1 VKRAAV
7 CSNRLGA
14 MQAALEKRSDRSR
27 KPLWKWILRL
37 GTILITATWCHNA
50 FAAAGDL
57 YVSEIDTGSVL
68 KIDAAGNRTTFASG
82 LSGPFGLAFDRDG
95 NLFVADKDTNLVLK
109 YTPNGAKSIF
119 ASNLH
124 LPTSLAFDATGNLFV
139 ADFLANAILKIT
151 PEGTKTTFATGLH
164 NPSGLAFD
172 RSGNLYESEYA
183 AGTLLK
189 FAPDGSRSLFA
200 SGFVR
205 PEEIVFDV
213 AGNLFVTDYD
223 TGTITKFT
231 PGGTRTTFASD
242 LSGAWG
248 LALDPAGNLLEV
260 DNVSGNIFAFAPDGT
275 KTPRVSGLGTPTFI
289 ALERPTAVP
298 QNISTRMDVLT
309 GEQVMIAGFIIVGSA
324 PKRVMVRG
332 IGPSLSN
339 FGITGVLSDPTLQ
352 LQNQGGATVAS
363 NDDWKESQESEIAN
377 TGIPPTN
384 DVESAMVVTLAPGAY
399 TVIEQGKANGTG
411 VGLVEVYDLDPAANS
426 SLGNISTRGFVKT
439 GSQVMIGGFIVGGG
453 NNTAKV
459 LVRGIGPSLAA
470 FGISNPLS
478 DPTIELHNASGAL
491 VSSNNDWK
499 DSDADAIQATGIP
512 PSNDLESAVV
522 AVLPGGNYTAVVSG
536 KNGGV
541 GVGLVEVYNL
551 R

>member
-1 VKRAAV
+1 
-7 CSNRLGA
+7 
-14 MQAALEKRSDRSR
+14 
-27 KPLWKWILRL
+27 
-37 GTILITATWCHNA
+37 
-50 FAAAGDL
+50 
-57 YVSEIDTGSVL
+57 VSEVNTGSVL
-68 KIDAAGNRTTFASG
+68 RFDAAGNRNTFASG
-82 LSGPFGLAFDRDG
+82 LSSPFGLVFDRNG
-95 NLFVADKDTNLVLK
+95 NLFVAEKDTNLILK
-109 YTPNGAKSIF
+109 YTPTGAKSIF
-119 ASNLH
+119 ASDLH

-139 ADFLANAILKIT
+139 ADFLGNAILKIT
-151 PEGTKTTFATGLH
+151 PAGTKTTFATGLH

-172 RSGNLYESEYA
+172 RAGNLYVSEYA

-189 FAPDGSRSLFA
+189 FAPDGSRTLFA

-213 AGNLFVTDYD
+213 AANLFVTDYD

-231 PGGTRTTFASD
+231 PGGTRTTFASG

-275 KTPRVSGLGTPTFI
+275 KTLRVSGLGTPTFI
-289 ALERPTAVP
+289 ALEPPTAVP

-339 FGITGVLSDPTLQ
+339 FGISGVLSNPTLQ
-352 LQNQGGATVAS
+352 LQDQGGATVAR

-411 VGLVEVYDLDPAANS
+411 VGLVELYDLDPGTDS
-426 SLGNISTRGFVKT
+426 SLGNISTRGFVET
-439 GSQVMIGGFIVGGG
+439 GNKVMIGGFIVGGG

-478 DPTIELHNASGAL
+478 DPRIELHNASGAL

-499 DSDADAIQATGIP
+499 DTDRDLIQATGIP
-512 PSNDLESAVV
+512 PSNDLESAIV
-522 AVLPGGNYTAVVSG
+522 AVLPGGSYTAIVSG
-536 KNGGV
+536 RNGET

>member
-1 VKRAAV
+1 MQTACQFHRG
-7 CSNRLGA
+7 NRL
-14 MQAALEKRSDRSR
+14 RIRRSR
-27 KPLWKWILRL
+27 EPFRRL
-37 GTILITATWCHNA
+37 ALLAGALLLAATCNTAD
-50 FAAAGDL
+50 AAAGDL
-57 YVSEIDTGSVL
+57 YVSEVNTGSVL
-68 KIDAAGNRTTFASG
+68 RFDAAGNRNTFASG
-82 LSGPFGLAFDRDG
+82 LSSPFGLVFDRNG
-95 NLFVADKDTNLVLK
+95 NLFVAEKDTNLILK
-109 YTPNGAKSIF
+109 YTPTGAKSIF
-119 ASNLH
+119 ASDLH

-139 ADFLANAILKIT
+139 ADFLGNAILKIT
-151 PEGTKTTFATGLH
+151 PAGTKTTFATGLH

-172 RSGNLYESEYA
+172 RAGNLYVSEYA

-189 FAPDGSRSLFA
+189 FAPDGSRTLFA

-213 AGNLFVTDYD
+213 AANLFVTDYD
-223 TGTITKFT
+223 TGAITKFT
-231 PGGTRTTFASD
+231 PGGARTTFASG

-275 KTPRVSGLGTPTFI
+275 KTLRISGLGTPTFI
-289 ALERPTAVP
+289 AVEPPTAVP

-339 FGITGVLSDPTLQ
+339 FGISGVLSNPTLQ
-352 LQNQGGATVAS
+352 LQDQGGATVAR

-384 DVESAMVVTLAPGAY
+384 DVESAVVVTLAPGAY

-411 VGLVEVYDLDPAANS
+411 VGLVEVYDLDSTANS
-426 SLGNISTRGFVKT
+426 SLGNISTRGFVET
-439 GSQVMIGGFIVGGG
+439 GNKVMIGGFIVGGG

-491 VSSNNDWK
+491 VSSNNDWR
-499 DSDADAIQATGIP
+499 DSDPDAIQATGIP
-512 PSNDLESAVV
+512 PNNDLESAIV
-522 AVLPGGNYTAVVSG
+522 AVLPGGNYTAIVSG
-536 KNGGV
+536 KNGGI